1 MPVGCGRPC
10 LGTEARLAATS
21 RARHAEVVAAESA
34 DPVRLIPYGAATLRV
49 LAETQGLAIAELD
62 VPAGFLSPPPAI
74 HNGFDEAIYVVT
86 GQLTVVRGHDHAR
99 TVSAGGLF
107 AIPRGTRHAF
117 ANETD
122 QPALV
127 LGMWSPGSALRF
139 ISDIGAA
146 LPASGYPDLAVLGD
160 VYRRHHSELA
170 V

>member
-1 MPVGCGRPC
+1 
-10 LGTEARLAATS
+10 L
-21 RARHAEVVAAESA
+21 
-34 DPVRLIPYGAATLRV
+34 RLISYGRATLRV
-49 LAETQGLAIAELD
+49 LAESQGLSIGEMD

-74 HNGFDEAIYVVT
+74 HNGFDEAIYVVS
-86 GQLTVVRGHDHAR
+86 GQLTVVKGHDHAR
-99 TVSAGGLF
+99 KVTAGGLF
-107 AIPRGTRHAF
+107 LIPRGTRHAF

-122 QPALV
+122 EPAHI

-139 ISDIGAA
+139 VTDIGAA